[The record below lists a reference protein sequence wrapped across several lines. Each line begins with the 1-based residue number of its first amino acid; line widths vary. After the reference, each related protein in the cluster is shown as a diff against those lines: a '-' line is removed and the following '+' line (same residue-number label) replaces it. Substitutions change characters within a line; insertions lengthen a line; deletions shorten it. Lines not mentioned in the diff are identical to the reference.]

1 MSENIR
7 ETLAA
12 ATRGEPEVG
21 DAFARFEV
29 VRRKS
34 ALARSAV
41 VIAAGA
47 LLVAL
52 FAFVLPNPLSTGP
65 PSRVPT
71 GGELQPET
79 RDVKVFEDPVA
90 GYQVT
95 YPGAWRVRGT
105 EGETVTFFVDTEP
118 PLGPRD
124 PHTELFRDEF
134 VTEVPKT
141 FYVQVTPL
149 GPGNDPRMTDRD
161 SLEASHDAGAL
172 VTQEGVFVD
181 FRGQRETDELRV
193 IYPAKPLGI
202 EPEGITMW
210 CRSCRVEEVTVTLQ
224 PRRGVPPLHVKIVAP
239 TKELYDTHRFD
250 AVELIDSIER
260 FIDLAR
266 N

>member
-7 ETLAA
+7 QTLHAA
-12 ATRGEPEVG
+12 ARGEPEVG

-29 VRRKS
+29 ARRKS

-65 PSRVPT
+65 PARVPT
-71 GGELQPET
+71 GGELQPEP
-79 RDVKVFEDPVA
+79 RDVKQYQDAVA
-90 GYQVT
+90 GYQLT

-105 EGETVTFFVDTEP
+105 EGDTVTFFVDTEP
-118 PLGPRD
+118 PLGARE
-124 PHTELFRDEF
+124 PHTELFRVDY
-134 VTEVPKT
+134 VTEIPRT

-149 GPGNDPRMTDRD
+149 RPGNDPRATDRD

-172 VTQEGVFVD
+172 VTQDNVFVD
-181 FRGQRETDELRV
+181 FRGQRETDQLRV
-193 IYPAKPLGI
+193 VYPAKPLGI
-202 EPEGITMW
+202 EPEGITYW
-210 CRSCRVEEVTVTLQ
+210 CRSCRVEEVTVILQ

-239 TKELYDTHRFD
+239 TKTLYDTYRFD

-260 FIDLAR
+260 FIDLAK